1 MLKGFSV
8 LHGDLKDMQC
18 MGADESFCVPD
29 CPIPLIQSILRILLM
44 SALSCIVLTLG
55 LWAQMLH
62 KMFRNV
68 KSFKLAHNL
77 KNSVYAAWHTVV
89 TVKAISTPTC

>member
-8 LHGDLKDMQC
+8 LHEDLKDMLC
-18 MGADESFCVPD
+18 MGADESFCVLN
-29 CPIPLIQSILRILLM
+29 CPVPLIQSILRILLM

-62 KMFRNV
+62 KMFRNM
-68 KSFKLAHNL
+68 KSFKLSHNL
-77 KNSVYAAWHTVV
+77 KHSKYMLPGTLW
-89 TVKAISTPTC
+89 